1 MRADSHGYTVPAT
14 HTRPIASY
22 DPRSAILCMP
32 RDKPMTTPS
41 QPFRPSGSLEFEHI
55 EVESLIRKNRA
66 TGSTDD
72 DKIDADPLSIN
83 FGRAKDHVAAPA
95 EALLEGPTIDWLVS
109 FPMGAR
115 PKALCERYPHV
126 ANRLARAWSDAES
139 SMRLVRQLAADPRWG
154 SVGHPALIQDEL
166 KRLLQA
172 PTLA

>member
-1 MRADSHGYTVPAT
+1 
-14 HTRPIASY
+14 
-22 DPRSAILCMP
+22 MP

-126 ANRLARAWSDAES
+126 ANRLAHGWTDVDR
-139 SMRLVRQLAADPRWG
+139 SMRAVRQLVDDPRWG
-154 SVGHPALIQDEL
+154 NVGFPAQVQDEL
-166 KRLLQA
+166 KRLLQLR
-172 PTLA
+172 LAA

>member
-1 MRADSHGYTVPAT
+1 
-14 HTRPIASY
+14 
-22 DPRSAILCMP
+22 MP

-66 TGSTDD
+66 TGSAAD

-83 FGRAKDHVAAPA
+83 FGREKDHAAAPA
-95 EALLEGPTIDWLVS
+95 EARLSGPTIDWLVS

-126 ANRLARAWSDAES
+126 ANRLARAWSDADS
-139 SMRLVRQLAADPRWG
+139 AMHSVRQLAADPRWG
-154 SVGHPALIQDEL
+154 SVGYPALIQDEL